1 MRKGFGA
8 ALVVFGALYGGALA
22 FARWGDGVAM
32 LRFFLAHG
40 WMAAAGAGLLAAAAR
55 RFLLGTA
62 ARPVSSVILTA
73 LLKAFVFDS
82 RLFPGGAAP
91 TLLFILTFFFGASL
105 LVLVALDPL
114 LEMIKQGAD
123 RAKTTG
129 RWRPIL
135 ACVVVASLGF
145 VIFRLLFARQCHQS
159 RAWIAD
165 HFYWLLLG
173 LPAVGGWIRRKYF
186 GKPGALPR
194 GVALFATAWVLTR
207 PFLDR
212 AFHGTLFFF
221 YTATWLFVYW
231 EELTGFFKD
240 AWAAWKTAEAAGGRA
255 PWARAAHWTSSVRAR
270 FGSGAKARES
280 LAGAGRA
287 LDRWGGALW
296 ARTGAFLAERRTL
309 VRQIV
314 VAVVAL
320 AVLIP
325 AGRFLYRWT
334 HVTVV
339 EFSPRGVVN
348 DRVAIRIAFSGEVKP
363 RLGDARRLDC
373 FKITPPMEGAY
384 RQESPTS
391 VVFVPAGPLKPST
404 HYRVEFDG
412 AGLVSTAKRV
422 QGRAT
427 TEFNTDV
434 FRVTGARVYYNVD
447 AITAQDM
454 EVVGEL
460 TFNYPVSLDVLRRD
474 AKVTKDDAPLPVTWE
489 RALDPTR
496 FYFRSEGV
504 KPSAR
509 PQKIRLSLPSGLP
522 CVDGTIPLE
531 KDYETLMALPEKPKP
546 QVTEV
551 RLWHEPGNTLVSVL
565 FNTPVSK
572 DQVARHLIVTPPVSL
587 DIQTEYAMA
596 ILRGPF
602 KPNVHYRV
610 HISSGLVAKSG
621 ETMLQSH
628 TAQVR
633 IADLPPAVSFARRG
647 NILSLSGPQ
656 VLAVKTVNLDTVG
669 VRISKI
675 FRNNLLA
682 FLNNEYGAPY
692 AKTVYDGVYRVETG
706 EINEEVTQHIGLA
719 AFQKEPYKGLF
730 QVEVYDPKEYYRR
743 ETGWVLCTD
752 LGLVAKQSGDD
763 LWVWAV
769 TVSNVRA
776 AEGVKIELMS
786 DTNQVMETQTTDASG
801 RAVFENWRKHPYKL
815 NPYFVV
821 ARREDDFSF
830 LFFQR
835 TEKNAYQFPIGGDP
849 FRREGLEAFVT
860 PERGVY
866 RPGETA
872 FLTTVV
878 RTADRQLP
886 PDVPVQLVVTDPR
899 GAEYAR
905 RDARLNANGMYVF
918 NVDFPLDALTGAYD
932 ARLEQPGVPRPLGS
946 TSLKVEEF
954 IPDKLKVAVAPPP
967 EDVAAG
973 RPLEFTVRARQMFG
987 PPAVNHRVAST
998 VRFYSRIFSAP
1009 DYPEYVFEDANRS
1022 FSDDQVDLGDA
1033 VTDDKGEK
1041 VYSVVIPEMK
1051 PPSALRAYLYSEVF
1065 DSGGRPVSA
1074 AGTVDVHVYPH
1085 YLGLKVDAAGPR
1097 RVGQDVKFNL
1107 LAVDTEG
1114 RPIAMEKAR
1123 VVIRRKSWYSIFR
1136 AGSWGRNY
1144 YQSASYEEV
1153 VLNEVRDLPAKP
1165 MASTFKPGQEGEYTI
1180 LLVSPSGM
1188 RSSVTVN
1195 ILGTASEPVS
1205 LQTPENLQII
1215 LDKEDYK
1222 VGEEA
1227 SVLVR
1232 APFPGKLFLTVERER
1247 VYETRV
1253 IDMPGRE
1260 TTVRLPVRADY
1271 IPNMYVVGL
1280 LVRPPEAKFETLPME
1295 SFGVAPLS
1303 VETKARAIPLVW
1315 DTAAA
1320 VKSADGIDV
1329 SLTVEGDPARTNV
1342 VLAAVDEGVL
1352 QVTGF
1357 DTPDPLAFFYRKNGL
1372 TTRTFSLMDLLL
1384 PDLEAK
1390 KLALGGGDGGDFTR
1404 RHLNPVQAKKKK
1416 SMAVVSGVLSPDA
1429 AGRVRWRVD
1438 TPGFN
1443 GEVRVMALAVRG
1455 DRFGSAARSVEVA
1468 DPIVLQPSFPRF
1480 VAPGDEFRVPV
1491 DVFNKT
1497 GKAGSFTVTLKAE
1510 GPVTVAESTQKVD
1523 LAKDGQTRLAF
1534 ALRAA
1539 ADAGVAKITVSARGN
1554 GVESRTGEELSV
1566 RPAASLQ
1573 TVVKQGALAPGAAV
1587 ELDVPGGFIPFG
1599 QRLRLNVSGNPMF
1612 RYLGA
1617 LDRLIAYPYGC
1628 AEQTTSQAF
1637 PLLYLKDLGFS
1648 TGRFAERANAID
1660 TYVQGAV
1667 DRLQKLQL
1675 PNGEFSF
1682 WPGGRSGGRWL
1693 TYYVSHFLIEAQS
1706 QGYRVNPVV
1715 MTRLRTLLTKGVVEI
1730 PWEEIQEMAEGQSL
1744 QVEGEAEG
1752 EGEYE
1757 GEGGEELP
1765 PPPPLS
1771 AQLAADM
1778 AESRLDR
1785 RGQEDQSQLVLDPYL
1800 LYLKALLGQPDRE
1813 SMTVVASRKP
1823 DQLDEVSRALLS
1835 LAYSRLGDRATAL
1848 KLLTPNF
1855 KSRWLYRQQFGDFN
1869 SPLRNTA
1876 MHLAALAEADP
1887 ASSRVTQIVDFLGG
1901 QMKEGHFGS
1910 TQENAWA
1917 LMALGRAFGGASTA
1931 VKTELSADGKAPR
1944 VLEGKDLS
1952 VADTGLSG
1960 KKVKLTNTGSAT
1972 AYYHLMAE
1980 GTPLAKPAK
1989 PRSAGLVVTR
1999 AYRDVQG
2006 REVNLSNVAQG
2017 ELVVVSLTVTAEKEA
2032 RNVVVV
2038 DLLPGG
2044 FEIENPRLRSRGDLG
2059 FDPPGGFNPAYQDIR
2074 DDRILLFTE
2083 GFTGERSFSYAV
2095 RAVTPGRYTVPSP
2108 FAEAMYDPDVNGTGP
2123 DEKPLVV
2130 ADVTP

>member
-1 MRKGFGA
+1 MKKGFGA
-8 ALVVFGALYGGALA
+8 AGTLFGALYGGALA
-22 FARWGDGVAM
+22 WARWGDGVAL

-40 WMAAAGAGLLAAAAR
+40 WMVAAGAGLLAAVAR
-55 RFLLGTA
+55 RFLAGAT
-62 ARPVSSVILTA
+62 ARPVSSVLFVL
-73 LLKAFVFDS
+73 LLKALVFDS

-91 TLLFILTFFFGASL
+91 TLLFVLTFLFVASL
-105 LVLVALDPL
+105 LVLFALDPL
-114 LEMIKQGAD
+114 LALVKHGVE

-129 RWRPIL
+129 RWRPVLGYVL
-135 ACVVVASLGF
+135 AATLGF
-145 VIFRLLFARQCHQS
+145 LAFRFLFPRAAAQN
-159 RAWIAD
+159 RAWIAG
-165 HFYWLLLG
+165 HFYWLTLLLPLAAG
-173 LPAVGGWIRRKYF
+173 LLRRRFFARPLRYVVGL
-186 GKPGALPR
+186 AL
-194 GVALFATAWVLTR
+194 LATGWVLLR
-207 PFLDR
+207 PFLDGAR
-212 AFHGTLFFF
+212 HGALFFF
-221 YTATWLFVYW
+221 FTVPWVHVYW
-231 EELTGFFKD
+231 EELIGFFKGG
-240 AWAAWKTAEAAGGRA
+240 WEAWKRAEVEGGRE
-255 PWARAAHWTSSVRAR
+255 PWARAARWTALARDR
-270 FGSGAKARES
+270 FGSAAKAREA
-280 LAGAGRA
+280 LAGTGRA

-296 ARTGAFLAERRTL
+296 ARGAGALAGHRTGVRRALVTL
-309 VRQIV
+309 G
-314 VAVVAL
+314 AL

-339 EFSPRGVVN
+339 EFTPKGQVA
-348 DRVAIRIAFSGEVKP
+348 DRVAIRVAFSGEVKP

-373 FKITPPMEGAY
+373 FKITPPLEGSY
-384 RQESPTS
+384 RQDSPTS

-404 HYRVEFDG
+404 RYRVEFDG
-412 AGLVSTAKRV
+412 TGLVSTAKRV
-422 QGRAT
+422 QGSAS
-427 TEFNTDV
+427 TEFHTEFFN
-434 FRVTGARVYYNVD
+434 VTGARVYYNVD
-447 AITAQDM
+447 ALTAQDM
-454 EVVGEL
+454 EVVGEV
-460 TFNYPVSLDVLRRD
+460 TFNHPVALDILRRD
-474 AKVTKDDAPLPVTWE
+474 AKVTKDDLPLPVFWE
-489 RALDPTR
+489 RALEPTR

-504 KPSAR
+504 KPAAR
-509 PQKIRLSLPSGLP
+509 PQKIRLFLPAGLP
-522 CVDGTIPLE
+522 CVDGTEPLE

-565 FNTPVSK
+565 FNTPISK
-572 DQVARHLIVTPPVSL
+572 EQVARHLFVDPPLPL

-596 ILRGPF
+596 LLRGPF
-602 KPNVHYRV
+602 KPNVNYRV
-610 HISSGLVAKSG
+610 YVSSGLVAKSG
-621 ETMLQSH
+621 ERMPLPH

-633 IADLPPAVSFARRG
+633 IADLPPSIAFARRG

-675 FRNNLLA
+675 FRNNLLP
-682 FLNNEYGAPY
+682 FLNNEYGAPF
-692 AKTVYDGVYRVETG
+692 AKQVYDGVYRVESG
-706 EINEEVTQHIGLA
+706 EINEEVSQRIGLA

-743 ETGWVLCTD
+743 ETGWFLCTD

-769 TVSNVRA
+769 TVKDVRA
-776 AEGVKIELMS
+776 AEGVKVDLMS
-786 DTNQVMETQTTDASG
+786 DTNQAMDSQVTDAAG
-801 RAVFENWRKHPYKL
+801 RAVFENWRKHPYKF
-815 NPYFVV
+815 NPYFLV

-849 FRREGLEAFVT
+849 FQRTGLEAFLT

-899 GAEYAR
+899 GTEYAR
-905 RDARLNANGMYVF
+905 TDARLNANGMYVF
-918 NVDFPLDALTGAYD
+918 NVAFPLDALTGAYD
-932 ARLEQPGVPRPLGS
+932 VRLEQPGVPRPLGS

-954 IPDKLKVAVAPPP
+954 IPDKLKVAVAPPA
-967 EDVAAG
+967 EDVAPG
-973 RPLEFTVRARQMFG
+973 QPLTFTVRARQMFG
-987 PPAVNHRVAST
+987 PPAVNHRVVST

-1009 DYPEYVFEDANRS
+1009 AYPDYVFQDANRS
-1022 FSDDQVDLGDA
+1022 FSDESVDLGDA
-1033 VTDDKGEK
+1033 ATDEKGEK
-1041 VYSVVIPEMK
+1041 VYALPIPEMK
-1051 PPSALRAYLYSEVF
+1051 PPSALRAYIYSEVF

-1085 YLGLKVDAAGPR
+1085 YLGLKLDAAGPR

-1107 LAVDTEG
+1107 LAVDPAG
-1114 RPIAMEKAR
+1114 RPVTVEKAR

-1153 VLNEVRDLPAKP
+1153 VLNEMKDLPAKP
-1165 MASTFKPGQEGEYTI
+1165 TASVFKPTQEGEYTV
-1180 LLVSPSGM
+1180 LLVGPSGV

-1195 ILGTASEPVS
+1195 ILGSGSEPAN
-1205 LQTPENLQII
+1205 LQTPQNLQIV

-1222 VGEEA
+1222 VGEEVTA
-1227 SVLVR
+1227 LVR
-1232 APFPGKLFLTVERER
+1232 APFPGKLFLTIERER

-1253 IDMPGRE
+1253 IEMTGRE
-1260 TTVRLPVRADY
+1260 TTVRLPVKPDY

-1280 LVRPPEAKFETLPME
+1280 IVRPPDDRLDTLPME
-1295 SFGVAPLS
+1295 SFGVVPLS
-1303 VETKARAIPLVW
+1303 VETKARAIPVAW
-1315 DTAAA
+1315 DTPTVAT
-1320 VKSADGIDV
+1320 SADGIDV
-1329 SLTVEGDPARTNV
+1329 ALSVDGDPARTNV

-1357 DTPDPLAFFYRKNGL
+1357 ETPDPLAFFYRKNGL
-1372 TTRTFSLMDLLL
+1372 TTQTYSLMDLLL
-1384 PDLEAK
+1384 PDLEAR
-1390 KLALGGGDGGDFTR
+1390 KLALGGGDGGEFTR

-1416 SMAVVSGVLSPDA
+1416 SMAVVSGLLSPDA
-1429 AGRVRWRVD
+1429 AGRVRWHVD

-1443 GEVRVMALAVRG
+1443 GEVRVMALVVRG

-1480 VAPGDEFRVPV
+1480 AAPGDEFQVPV

-1497 GKAGSFTVTLKAE
+1497 GRAGTFTVTLKTE
-1510 GPVTVAESTQKVD
+1510 GPVATTASTQKVD
-1523 LAKDGQTRLAF
+1523 LAKDGQTRIAF
-1534 ALRAA
+1534 PLRAA
-1539 ADAGVAKITVSARGN
+1539 ADAGVAKITIIAQGNDKTART
-1554 GVESRTGEELSV
+1554 VEELSV

-1573 TVVKQGALAPGAAV
+1573 TVMKQGALQPGASV

-1599 QRLRLNVSGNPMF
+1599 QRLRLNLSANPMF

-1617 LDRLIAYPYGC
+1617 LDQLIAYPYGC

-1648 TGRFAERANAID
+1648 TGRFGERANAID
-1660 TYVQGAV
+1660 THVQGAV

-1715 MTRLRTLLTKGVVEI
+1715 MSRLRTLLTKGVVEI
-1730 PWEEIQEMAEGQSL
+1730 PWEDIQEMAEGRDD
-1744 QVEGEAEG
+1744 QV

-1757 GEGGEELP
+1757 GDGAYESEGEEAP
-1765 PPPPLS
+1765 PAPLS

-1785 RGQEDQSQLVLDPYL
+1785 RGREDQSRLALDPYL

-1813 SMTVVASRKP
+1813 SMTVVAGRKP
-1823 DQLDEVSRALLS
+1823 DQISETERALLS
-1835 LAYSRLGDRATAL
+1835 LAYSRLGDKGTAL
-1848 KLLTPNF
+1848 KLLTPDF

-1869 SPLRNTA
+1869 SPARNTA
-1876 MHLAALAEADP
+1876 LYLAALAEADP
-1887 ASSRVTQIVDFLGG
+1887 ASPRVTQIVDYLGG
-1901 QMKEGHFGS
+1901 LMKNGHFGS

-1917 LMALGRAFGGASTA
+1917 LMALGRAFAASNAA
-1931 VKTELSADGKAPR
+1931 VKVAVTANGQPYR
-1944 VLEGKDLS
+1944 TLEGRDLS
-1952 VADTGLSG
+1952 VADVGLTG
-1960 KKVKLTNTGSAT
+1960 KKLKLTNTGAAT

-1980 GTPLAKPAK
+1980 GTPLAKATK
-1989 PRSAGLVVTR
+1989 PRAAGLSVTR
-1999 AYRDVQG
+1999 VYRDVQG
-2006 REVNLSNVAQG
+2006 REVNLSNVPQG
-2017 ELVVVSLTVTAEKEA
+2017 ELVVVSLLVTAAKEA

-2059 FDPPGGFNPAYQDIR
+2059 FDPPGGFNAAYQDIR

-2083 GFTGERSFSYAV
+2083 GFTGERAFSYAV
-2095 RAVTPGRYTVPSP
+2095 RAVTPGRYVVPNP
-2108 FAEAMYDPDVNGTGP
+2108 FAEAMYDPDVRGEGSE
-2123 DEKPLVV
+2123 DKPLVV
-2130 ADVTP
+2130 ADVKP